1 MKLRD
6 IHIKVSEVDYERL
19 IRLCL
24 HKGDL
29 TFILQQAVKKYL
41 DMREVRKAGGG
52 TIGERVFGEDEG
64 PHVDV

>member
-1 MKLRD
+1 MSKMKD
-6 IHIKVSEVDYERL
+6 IHIKISEEDYQRL

-41 DMREVRKAGGG
+41 DVKEERKVE
-52 TIGERVFGEDEG
+52 GEGVLR
-64 PHVDV
+64 

>member
-1 MKLRD
+1 MSKMKD
-6 IHIKVSEVDYERL
+6 IHIKISEEDYQRL

-41 DMREVRKAGGG
+41 DVKEERKV
-52 TIGERVFGEDEG
+52 EEG
-64 PHVDV
+64 VSRQYVDV